1 MLKSDTPLVKENF
14 LLFTQNFGLTIVVLI
29 TIDVYLILVLN
40 LAVNVDLSVKTVIIF
55 LWNVLYMIILDKN
68 NYL

>member
-14 LLFTQNFGLTIVVLI
+14 ILFTQNFSLTIVVLI
-29 TIDVYLILVLN
+29 TIDVYLILGLN
-40 LAVNVDLSVKTVIIF
+40 LAVNVDLSVKTVFIF

>member
-1 MLKSDTPLVKENF
+1 MMKVGIPLVKENF
-14 LLFTQNFGLTIVVLI
+14 ILFTQNFGLTIVVLI

-55 LWNVLYMIILDKN
+55 LCPYIQIKASIPTT
-68 NYL
+68 